1 MPRHPSKTMPR
12 MIYANQKPQ
21 PKAGSWWIGLSRSE
35 LADAALVRE
44 ADRMRASRDGQQSLG
59 KAPLGVGSV
68 D

>member
-21 PKAGSWWIGLSRSE
+21 PKSGSWWIGLSRPE
-35 LADAALVRE
+35 LADAALRE

-59 KAPLGVGSV
+59 KAPLGVGNG

>member
-12 MIYANQKPQ
+12 MIYSNQQPQ
-21 PKAGSWWIGLSRSE
+21 PKAGSWWIGLSRTE
-35 LADAALVRE
+35 LADAAVRE

-59 KAPLGVGSV
+59 KAPLGVGNG

>member
-12 MIYANQKPQ
+12 MTYANQKPQ
-21 PKAGSWWIGLSRSE
+21 PKAGSWWLGLDRESLNE
-35 LADAALVRE
+35 AIERE

-59 KAPLGVGSV
+59 KAPLGVGNG